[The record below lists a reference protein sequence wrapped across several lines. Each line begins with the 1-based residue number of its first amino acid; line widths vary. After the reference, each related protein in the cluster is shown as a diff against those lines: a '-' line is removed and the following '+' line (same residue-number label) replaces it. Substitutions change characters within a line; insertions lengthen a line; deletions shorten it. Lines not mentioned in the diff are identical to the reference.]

1 MSDGDARTS
10 DEIHALAEPVAD
22 VLEARGLVTRPEETP
37 ARVLKVADVSRLLGR
52 SQAWV
57 YEHAAELGAFKYGNG
72 PKARIG
78 FDRDAIERWKR
89 DRQILKPSATP
100 PPARRRGRRR
110 KSAIPATAN
119 LITYDPSPYRA

>member
-10 DEIHALAEPVAD
+10 DEIHALAEAVAD
-22 VLEARGLVTRPEETP
+22 VLEERGLVTRPDETP